1 MSLNRFTRRQFLQ
14 RTAILGAAASLTSL
28 VGCAAPAAPAASSGG
43 AAAPAAEN
51 ETVLFW
57 KPPHSDKES
66 DLWKPL
72 LQTFMDQNP
81 GITVEHQVIPW
92 EDVDSQFTAAFAG
105 GSPPDNFYLP
115 DEWYPKYVTQDQIAD
130 LTDRVTEWKGN
141 YNEAA
146 WNIATY
152 KGSVWGAPFLG
163 VVHSWLLNMDLFDEK
178 GVAAPTNWEEFRA
191 AAQALTDTDA
201 GVYGIDVPASATL
214 WVVLVPLL
222 AAGGTKLLSD
232 DLTKVIANTP
242 GGQAAFKALLQD
254 IVSDDQSSVPV
265 GATDDQRIELATTG
279 KVAINWVEESQIKAR
294 WRTKLP
300 DAKLDVMPMLKLTDD
315 GHDADWANVGF
326 MFIAQQSAE
335 KAGPFKLLEYLATDD
350 IQVNYVQKGVDLL
363 PLKKNIK
370 PLDDVDP
377 LVAKMVSFLDAGNGV
392 GTQVGIHWRE
402 ACDSLVQEG
411 HAVMSGQKTPEQAL
425 ADVESTVNPVLD
437 GE

>member
-51 ETVLFW
+51 ENVLFW
-57 KPPHSDKES
+57 KPPHSDHEA

-92 EDVDSQFTAAFAG
+92 ADVDSQFTAAFAG

-130 LTDRVTEWKGN
+130 LTDKIGDWKGN

-146 WNIATY
+146 WNIANY
-152 KGSVWGAPFLG
+152 KGKVWGAPFLG
-163 VVHSWLLNMDLFDEK
+163 VVQGWLLNMDLFDEK
-178 GVAAPTNWEEFRA
+178 GVAVPTNWEEFRA

-214 WVVLVPLL
+214 WVILVPLL

-232 DLTKVIANTP
+232 DLTKVTANTP

-254 IVSDDQSSVPV
+254 IVSD
-265 GATDDQRIELATTG
+265 
-279 KVAINWVEESQIKAR
+279 
-294 WRTKLP
+294 
-300 DAKLDVMPMLKLTDD
+300 
-315 GHDADWANVGF
+315 
-326 MFIAQQSAE
+326 
-335 KAGPFKLLEYLATDD
+335 
-350 IQVNYVQKGVDLL
+350 
-363 PLKKNIK
+363 
-370 PLDDVDP
+370 
-377 LVAKMVSFLDAGNGV
+377 
-392 GTQVGIHWRE
+392 
-402 ACDSLVQEG
+402 
-411 HAVMSGQKTPEQAL
+411 
-425 ADVESTVNPVLD
+425 VESTVNPVLD